1 MNRLIYIFVVLF
13 IASCA
18 NNRKEAATEAVD
30 MEQSETVLES
40 TAFEDAA
47 IETFTFQHL
56 TEQKLQDYFDLLV
69 LQQQHP
75 EFIDDIRIQLQ
86 ELSKDSVIKADFPQK
101 VDIQNVQQVGETLQV
116 SDSIQKIR
124 LRFDIIAN
132 NSIKK
137 DSITAIIKTKKVSL
151 DNEEFISTK
160 VKFTK
165 KKMPQKQQ

>member
-1 MNRLIYIFVVLF
+1 MKRFLYIYAAFFMI
-13 IASCA
+13 SCA
-18 NNRKEAATEAVD
+18 NERKNESPIEDVSIEKT
-30 MEQSETVLES
+30 ETVLES
-40 TAFEDAA
+40 TAFEDVK
-47 IETFTFQHL
+47 ETFTFQHL

-69 LQQQHP
+69 LKQQHP
-75 EFIDDIRIQLQ
+75 EFIADIRAQLQ
-86 ELSKDSVIKADFPQK
+86 ELSKDSVINADFPQK
-101 VDIQNVQQVGETLQV
+101 VAIKNVQQIGETLQV

-165 KKMPQKQQ
+165 KKMFN